1 MSDDKTKPG
10 RQDRGKINVH
20 EKYELDYW
28 SEKVRVTP
36 GELRDAVK
44 RIGHFPRSH

>member
-1 MSDDKTKPG
+1 MSDDKTKRGP
-10 RQDRGKINVH
+10 QDRSKINVH

-44 RIGHFPRSH
+44 RIGHFPRSR